1 MMPITANEAIPG
13 HLPNRYWPEKQRELQ
28 TLKEEYVAAKKSGY
42 DEFAREVWWD
52 MQELDKKSR
61 ANAAAAE
68 DGDGKDEK
76 KEEMIRQDEMMS
88 LSIRLCSMCEAYP
101 DQRANCPQCKL
112 QDAEVLECACCRVV
126 RNQFTEAESI
136 GERAETRIVG
146 MCSGI

>member
-1 MMPITANEAIPG
+1 MAAN
-13 HLPNRYWPEKQRELQ
+13 
-28 TLKEEYVAAKKSGY
+28 KSGY

-68 DGDGKDEK
+68 DGDGNDEK
-76 KEEMIRQDEMMS
+76 KEEMRRQYEMMMS

-112 QDAEVLECACCRVV
+112 QDAACCRVV

-136 GERAETRIVG
+136 GERAETRLGG